1 MASLSSVS
9 DFRQWQTALKADL
22 DPDQKVV
29 TICCGTGCTAFG
41 APVVEEAFEDAIT
54 KAGAQN
60 RVSVKATG
68 CHGLCEKGPV
78 VVIQPEK
85 VFYSSIQAE
94 DVPEIVEK
102 TVLGGEVVDRLLY
115 VDPATKAKIA
125 LDHEVP
131 FYAKQERLVFRLN
144 GLIDPTALADYVAH
158 NGYAAAAKA
167 IEEMTPDEVVEEV
180 TEAGLRGR
188 GGAGFPTG
196 VKWGLARKFPG
207 DQKYIICNADEGDPG
222 AFMDRSLLE
231 GTPHAVI
238 EGMMIAAYAI
248 GATKGIIYVRAE
260 YPLAVT
266 NARLA
271 IEEARRAGLLGEN
284 VLGTGTAFDVDI
296 REGAGAFVCGEESA
310 LIASLEGERGM
321 PRSRP
326 PFPVEKGYKGQPTCI
341 NNVETLANLPLIILN
356 GKDWYRSIGTEG
368 SSGTKIFA
376 LAGRV
381 NNTGLVEVPMGTTLR
396 EIIYEVGG
404 GIPNNR
410 PFKAAQL
417 GGPSGGCLP
426 MQYLDLPI
434 DYDSVKEAGAI
445 MGSGGLIVMDEST
458 CMVNIAKYF
467 LEFTQD
473 ESCGKC
479 VPCRV
484 GTRHMLDILKR
495 ICSGEGKM
503 EDLDELEAL
512 AGHIMSAS
520 LCGLGTSA
528 PNPVLTTL
536 RYFREEYEEHI
547 KHKHCRAAVCEDLV
561 DAPCSHTCPAQ
572 VNVPQ
577 YVGLIAEGKLDSAV
591 DVIRRRNPFVSVC
604 GRVCD
609 HPCQS
614 RCRRAELD
622 DPIAIRALKR
632 YAVDNAVGLSPTIA
646 PPTSGDA
653 EVAIIGAGP
662 CGLSC
667 AYFLAVMG
675 RQSVVFEKQPVAGG
689 MLALGIPEY
698 RLPKETLQ
706 RDIDFIVRHGVELRT
721 DTTVGSV
728 DQLKEEGYRAIFMAT
743 GAQEGRAMGIV
754 GEELEGVVDSLEFL
768 RARGLGKNPECGK
781 RIAVIG
787 GGNAAIDAAR
797 SAVRLG
803 AEKVLILYRRTREEM
818 PAYDEEIEDALLEG
832 VELHELV
839 APSRVVGENGKV
851 QGIEL
856 IRMELGRP
864 DDSGRRRPVPIEG
877 SEFVVE
883 CDMVL
888 PAIGQRASIESAG
901 GLEITPWKTVVNDEM
916 TLATSQEGVFSGGDV
931 NNGGS
936 TVIKAIA
943 DGQRAALSIDR
954 YLGGPGILPPDITMS
969 LHRASDEE
977 LENAPPQAKEPM
989 LALAERL
996 SDFREV
1002 VHGFGH
1008 EGACAE
1014 ANRCLRCDLE
1024 KLRSK

>member
-1 MASLSSVS
+1 MTRLTSIT
-9 DFRQWQTALKADL
+9 DFQQWQNTLKAEI
-22 DPDQKVV
+22 DPDQKTV
-29 TICCGTGCTAFG
+29 TICGGTGCAAFG
-41 APVVEEAFEDAIT
+41 APVVQAAFEEAIDQ
-54 KAGAQN
+54 AGAQDG
-60 RVSVKATG
+60 VSVKATG

-85 VFYSSIQAE
+85 VFYSSIQLE
-94 DVPEIVEK
+94 DVPEIVEQ

-144 GLIDPTALADYVAH
+144 GLIDPTSISDYVAH
-158 NGYAAAAKA
+158 DGYAAAIKA
-167 IEEMTPDEVVEEV
+167 MGEMTPDEVVEEV

-207 DQKYIICNADEGDPG
+207 DQKYLICNADEGDPG

-231 GTPHAVI
+231 GTPHAVL
-238 EGMMIAAYAI
+238 EGMMIAAYGI

-260 YPLAVT
+260 YPLAVE

-271 IEEARRAGLLGEN
+271 IQDARALGLLGED
-284 VLGTGTAFDVDI
+284 VLGSGTSFDIEI

-326 PFPVEKGYKGQPTCI
+326 PFPVEKGYQGMPTCI

-356 GKDWYRSIGTEG
+356 GKDWYRAIGTEG

-376 LAGRV
+376 LAGKV

-396 EIIYEVGG
+396 QMIYEVGG

-445 MGSGGLIVMDEST
+445 MGSGGLIVMDEGT

-467 LEFTQD
+467 LEFTQE

-484 GTRHMLDILKR
+484 GTRHMLDILTR
-495 ICSGEGKM
+495 ICGGEGKM

-512 AGHIMSAS
+512 AEHIMSAS

-547 KHKHCRAAVCEDLV
+547 KHGHCRAAVCEELV
-561 DAPCSHTCPAQ
+561 DAPCSHTCPAH

-577 YVGLIAEGKLDSAV
+577 YIGLVAEGKLDDAV

-632 YAVDNAVGLSPTIA
+632 YAADNATGLSPTVG

-662 CGLSC
+662 GGLSC

-675 RQSVVFEKQPVAGG
+675 RQSVVFEKQPIAGG

-698 RLPKETLQ
+698 RLPKEILQ
-706 RDIDFIVRHGVELRT
+706 KDIDFIVRHGVELRT
-721 DTTVGSV
+721 DTTVESV
-728 DQLKEEGYRAIFMAT
+728 DQLKEEGYRAIFMAP
-743 GAQEGRAMGIV
+743 GAQKGRAMGIE
-754 GEELEGVVDSLEFL
+754 GEDMEGVADSLEFL
-768 RARGLGKNPECGK
+768 RERGLGNNPECGK
-781 RIAVIG
+781 RVAVIG

-818 PAYDEEIEDALLEG
+818 PAYDEEIEDALMEG

-839 APSRVVGENGKV
+839 APSRIVGKNGKV
-851 QGIEL
+851 QGIEM
-856 IRMELGRP
+856 IRMELGPP
-864 DDSGRRRPVPIEG
+864 DDSGRRRPVPMEG
-877 SEFVVE
+877 SEFVIE

-901 GLEITPWKTVVNDEM
+901 GLEITPWNTVVSDEM

-943 DGQRAALSIDR
+943 DGQQAALSIDR
-954 YLGGPGILPPDITMS
+954 YLGGPGVLPPDMLMS
-969 LHRASDEE
+969 MHRASDEE
-977 LENAPPQAKEPM
+977 LENAPPRAEEPM
-989 LALAERL
+989 LALGERL

-1002 VHGFGH
+1002 VHGFGP

-1024 KLRSK
+1024 KLRS

>member
-1 MASLSSVS
+1 
-9 DFRQWQTALKADL
+9 
-22 DPDQKVV
+22 
-29 TICCGTGCTAFG
+29 
-41 APVVEEAFEDAIT
+41 
-54 KAGAQN
+54 
-60 RVSVKATG
+60 
-68 CHGLCEKGPV
+68 
-78 VVIQPEK
+78 
-85 VFYSSIQAE
+85 
-94 DVPEIVEK
+94 
-102 TVLGGEVVDRLLY
+102 
-115 VDPATKAKIA
+115 
-125 LDHEVP
+125 
-131 FYAKQERLVFRLN
+131 
-144 GLIDPTALADYVAH
+144 
-158 NGYAAAAKA
+158 
-167 IEEMTPDEVVEEV
+167 
-180 TEAGLRGR
+180 
-188 GGAGFPTG
+188 
-196 VKWGLARKFPG
+196 
-207 DQKYIICNADEGDPG
+207 
-222 AFMDRSLLE
+222 
-231 GTPHAVI
+231 
-238 EGMMIAAYAI
+238 
-248 GATKGIIYVRAE
+248 
-260 YPLAVT
+260 
-266 NARLA
+266 
-271 IEEARRAGLLGEN
+271 
-284 VLGTGTAFDVDI
+284 
-296 REGAGAFVCGEESA
+296 
-310 LIASLEGERGM
+310 
-321 PRSRP
+321 
-326 PFPVEKGYKGQPTCI
+326 
-341 NNVETLANLPLIILN
+341 
-356 GKDWYRSIGTEG
+356 
-368 SSGTKIFA
+368 
-376 LAGRV
+376 V

-396 EIIYEVGG
+396 EMIYEVGG

-417 GGPSGGCLP
+417 GGPSGGCIP

-467 LEFTQD
+467 LEFTQE

-484 GTRHMLDILKR
+484 GTRHMYDILDR
-495 ICSGEGKM
+495 ITRGEGKM

-512 AGHIMSAS
+512 AEHIMEAS

-561 DAPCSHTCPAQ
+561 DAPCSHTCPAH

-577 YVGLIAEGKLDSAV
+577 YIGLVAEGKLDDAV
-591 DVIRRRNPFVSVC
+591 DVVRRRNPFVSVC

-632 YAVDNAVGLSPTIA
+632 YAADNATGLSPTVG

-662 CGLSC
+662 AGLSC

-698 RLPKETLQ
+698 RLPKEILQ
-706 RDIDFIVRHGVELRT
+706 KDIDFIVRHGVELRT
-721 DTTVGSV
+721 NTTVESV
-728 DQLKEEGYRAIFMAT
+728 DQLKEEGYRAIFMAP
-743 GAQEGRAMGIV
+743 GAQEGRAMGIE
-754 GEELEGVVDSLEFL
+754 GEDLEGVADSLEFL
-768 RARGLGKNPECGK
+768 RERGLGNNPKCGK
-781 RIAVIG
+781 RVAVIG

-818 PAYDEEIEDALLEG
+818 PAYEEEIEDALLEG

-839 APSRVVGENGKV
+839 APSRIAGENGKV

-856 IRMELGRP
+856 LRMELGKP

-877 SEFVVE
+877 SEFVIE
-883 CDMVL
+883 CDMIL

-901 GLEITPWKTVVNDEM
+901 GLEITPWKTVVSDEM

-943 DGQRAALSIDR
+943 DGQQAALSIDR
-954 YLGGPGILPPDITMS
+954 FLGGPGIMPPDMLMS

-1002 VHGFGH
+1002 VHGFGP

-1024 KLRSK
+1024 KLRS

>member
-9 DFRQWQTALKADL
+9 DFREWQTALKAAL
-22 DPDQKVV
+22 DPEKKEV

-41 APVVEEAFEDAIT
+41 AQVVEEAFENAIE
-54 KAGAQN
+54 KAGAQDS
-60 RVSVKATG
+60 VKVKATG

-78 VVIQPEK
+78 VVTQPDK

-94 DVPEIVEK
+94 DATEIVEK
-102 TVLGGEVVDRLLY
+102 TILGGEVVDRLLY
-115 VDPATKAKIA
+115 VDPATKSKII

-144 GLIDPTALADYVAH
+144 GLIDPTALGDYVAH
-158 NGYAAAAKA
+158 DGYAAAIKA
-167 IEEMTPDEVVEEV
+167 LEEMTPDEVVEEV

-196 VKWGLARKFPG
+196 VKWGLARKSPA

-231 GTPHAVI
+231 GTPHAII
-238 EGMMIAAYAI
+238 EGMMIAGYAI

-266 NARLA
+266 NTRLA
-271 IEEARRAGLLGEN
+271 IEEARRAGLLGDD
-284 VLGTGTAFDVDI
+284 VLGTGVAFDVDI
-296 REGAGAFVCGEESA
+296 REGAGAFVCGEETA

-321 PRSRP
+321 PQSRP
-326 PFPVEKGYKGQPTCI
+326 PYPVVKGYEGQPTCI
-341 NNVETLANLPLIILN
+341 NNVETLANLPLIVLN
-356 GKDWYRSIGTEG
+356 GKDWYRGIGTEG
-368 SSGTKIFA
+368 STGTKIFA
-376 LAGRV
+376 LAGKV

-396 EIIYEVGG
+396 QMIYDVGG
-404 GIPNNR
+404 GIPNNK

-417 GGPSGGCLP
+417 GGPSGGCIP

-434 DYDSVKEAGAI
+434 DYDSVQEAGAI

-484 GTRHMLDILKR
+484 GTRHMYDILDR
-495 ICSGEGKM
+495 ITRGQGKM

-512 AGHIMSAS
+512 AEHIMEAS

-547 KHKHCRAAVCEDLV
+547 KHKHCRAAVCDHLV
-561 DAPCSHTCPAQ
+561 DAPCSHTCPAH

-577 YVGLIAEGKLDSAV
+577 YIGLVAEGKLDDAV

-614 RCRRAELD
+614 RCRRADLD

-632 YAVDNAVGLSPTIA
+632 YAADNATGLSPTVG
-646 PPTSGDA
+646 PPTTGDP

-662 CGLSC
+662 AGLTC

-675 RQSVVFEKQPVAGG
+675 RKSVVFEKQPIPGG

-698 RLPKETLQ
+698 RLPKDMIEK
-706 RDIDFIVRHGVELRT
+706 DVDFIVRHGVDLRT
-721 DTTVGSV
+721 NTPVESIE
-728 DQLKEEGYRAIFMAT
+728 QLKVEGYRAIFMAT
-743 GAQEGRAMGIV
+743 GAQKGRKMGIE
-754 GEELEGVVDSLEFL
+754 GEDLEGVADSLEFL
-768 RARGLGKNPECGK
+768 RARGLGQNPECGK
-781 RIAVIG
+781 RVVIIG

-803 AEKVLILYRRTREEM
+803 AEDVLILYRRTREEM
-818 PAYDEEIEDALLEG
+818 PAYEEEIEEALLEG
-832 VELHELV
+832 CELHELV
-839 APSRVVGENGKV
+839 APSRVIGEDGKV
-851 QGIEL
+851 TGIEM
-856 IRMELGRP
+856 IRMELGKP
-864 DDSGRRRPVPIEG
+864 DDSGRRRPVPLEG

-888 PAIGQRASIESAG
+888 PAIGQRASIEAAD
-901 GLEITPWKTVVNDEM
+901 GLEITPWNTMVSDEL
-916 TLATSQEGVFSGGDV
+916 TLATSEEGVFSGGDV

-943 DGQRAALSIDR
+943 DGQIAALSIDR
-954 YLGGPGILPPDITMS
+954 YLGGPGVLPPDMLVSI
-969 LHRASDEE
+969 HRASDEE
-977 LENAPPQAKEPM
+977 LENAPPMAEEPM
-989 LALAERL
+989 VALADRL

-1002 VHGFGH
+1002 VHGFGK

-1024 KLRSK
+1024 KLRS